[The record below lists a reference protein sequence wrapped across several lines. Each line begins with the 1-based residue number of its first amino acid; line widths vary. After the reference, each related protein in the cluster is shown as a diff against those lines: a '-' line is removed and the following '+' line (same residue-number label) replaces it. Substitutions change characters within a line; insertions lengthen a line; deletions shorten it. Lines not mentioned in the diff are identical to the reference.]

1 MRGPVL
7 APGRARRFDGGMTR
21 ILLLL
26 TLVAAVIVPA
36 AAAMDAMPVTV
47 VKAPKV
53 GAIAATSAKLPLY
66 TWSKEKSGMVDCT
79 GSCTMT
85 WRPLTVAAH
94 TMVAKH
100 VMGLMGTLGTTHRP
114 DGKTQVT
121 LNGHPLYTH
130 HGDTPTKFL
139 TAGMD
144 GWHVVRA

>member
-1 MRGPVL
+1 
-7 APGRARRFDGGMTR
+7 MTR

-26 TLVAAVIVPA
+26 TLVAAVAVPA
-36 AAAMDAMPVTV
+36 AAATDATPVKV

-53 GAIAATSAKLPLY
+53 GPIATTTTKLALY
-66 TWSKEKSGMVDCT
+66 TWNKETHGMVECT
-79 GSCTMT
+79 GSCAMT
-85 WRPLTVAAH
+85 WLPLTVPAH
-94 TMVAKH
+94 TMVAEH
-100 VMGLMGTLGTTHRP
+100 VTGLMGTLATTMRP

>member
-1 MRGPVL
+1 
-7 APGRARRFDGGMTR
+7 MTR

-26 TLVAAVIVPA
+26 TLVAAVAVPA
-36 AAAMDAMPVTV
+36 AAAMDATPVKV
-47 VKAPKV
+47 VKAPKI
-53 GAIAATSAKLPLY
+53 GPIATTKAKLALY
-66 TWSKEKSGMVDCT
+66 TWSKEMHGMVECT
-79 GSCTMT
+79 GSCAMT
-85 WRPLTVAAH
+85 WVPLTVPKH

-100 VMGLMGTLGTTHRP
+100 VAGLMGTLGTTMRP

>member
-1 MRGPVL
+1 MRAANL
-7 APGRARRFDGGMTR
+7 APGRTARFDGRMTR

-26 TLVAAVIVPA
+26 TLVAAVAVPA
-36 AAAMDAMPVTV
+36 AAAMDATPVKV
-47 VKAPKV
+47 VKVAKV
-53 GAIAATSAKLPLY
+53 GPIAATKAKLALY
-66 TWSKEKSGMVDCT
+66 TWTKEMHGMVACT
-79 GSCTMT
+79 GSCAMT
-85 WRPLTVAAH
+85 WLPLTVPKH

-100 VMGLMGTLGTTHRP
+100 VAGLMGTLGTTMRP

-144 GWHVVRA
+144 GWHLVRA

>member
-1 MRGPVL
+1 MHGPDL
-7 APGRARRFDGGMTR
+7 APGRAARLNGRMTR

-26 TLVAAVIVPA
+26 TLAAAVTVPA

-53 GAIAATSAKLPLY
+53 GPIAATKGKLALY
-66 TWSKEKSGMVDCT
+66 TWSKEVHGMVECT
-79 GSCTMT
+79 GACAMT
-85 WRPLTVAAH
+85 WVPLTVPKH
-94 TMVAKH
+94 TMVARH
-100 VMGLMGTLGTTHRP
+100 VTGLMCTLGTTTRP

-130 HGDTPTKFL
+130 HGGTPTKFL